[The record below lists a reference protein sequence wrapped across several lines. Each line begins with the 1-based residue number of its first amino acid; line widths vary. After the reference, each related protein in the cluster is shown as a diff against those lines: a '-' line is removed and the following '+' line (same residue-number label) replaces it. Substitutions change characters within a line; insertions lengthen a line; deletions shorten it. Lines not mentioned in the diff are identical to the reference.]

1 MKKDLICDIKS
12 SDDVAK
18 IGARPLEAPAD
29 SDDEKVPFPGS
40 LKTFPESGLGAS
52 DSRANLKGGS
62 LDGGKLEAQEG
73 EERPLIED
81 WRNEVLSADTR
92 IDLPPL
98 KPILSPILNEGEA
111 MIIYA
116 KTGVG
121 KSWFAMEMGKV
132 IAEGGSFLGRYSVE
146 TPRRVFYVD
155 GEMGVRPFQDRLD
168 KMKVHTGNLK
178 YKTCDFPNDCKPWD
192 FAKEEFQNALIRCV
206 KEFQSDVAFLDNLTT
221 LYFADKTNQQES
233 WIIMQSFILRLR
245 NSGLAVVIV
254 DHSGKGVGL
263 GPRGTSAKTDI
274 MQTVI
279 ELETPVDYKD
289 EDGAR
294 FNVHFRK
301 HRNFFGDDAK
311 PFEAWLT
318 ENGWK
323 ISDVKE
329 APKPD
334 RASDKEKAFSMFD
347 EGKSVQEVLD
357 ELGKPQSTVYRWHAE
372 WEGGKDG

>member
-1 MKKDLICDIKS
+1 M
-12 SDDVAK
+12 
-18 IGARPLEAPAD
+18 
-29 SDDEKVPFPGS
+29 
-40 LKTFPESGLGAS
+40 
-52 DSRANLKGGS
+52 
-62 LDGGKLEAQEG
+62 
-73 EERPLIED
+73 
-81 WRNEVLSADTR
+81 
-92 IDLPPL
+92 
-98 KPILSPILNEGEA
+98 
-111 MIIYA
+111 
-116 KTGVG
+116 
-121 KSWFAMEMGKV
+121 
-132 IAEGGSFLGRYSVE
+132 
-146 TPRRVFYVD
+146 
-155 GEMGVRPFQDRLD
+155 
-168 KMKVHTGNLK
+168 
-178 YKTCDFPNDCKPWD
+178 
-192 FAKEEFQNALIRCV
+192 
-206 KEFQSDVAFLDNLTT
+206 TT
-221 LYFADKTNQQES
+221 LYIADKTNQQES
-233 WIIMQSFILRLR
+233 WAIMQSFILRLR

-318 ENGWK
+318 ENGWE
-323 ISDVKE
+323 IGDVKE

-347 EGKSVQEVLD
+347 EGKSVKDVLD
-357 ELGKPQSTVYRWHAE
+357 ELGKPPSTVYRWHAE

>member
-29 SDDEKVPFPGS
+29 SDDEKAPFPSS

-155 GEMGVRPFQDRLD
+155 GEMGVRP
-168 KMKVHTGNLK
+168 
-178 YKTCDFPNDCKPWD
+178 
-192 FAKEEFQNALIRCV
+192 
-206 KEFQSDVAFLDNLTT
+206 
-221 LYFADKTNQQES
+221 
-233 WIIMQSFILRLR
+233 
-245 NSGLAVVIV
+245 
-254 DHSGKGVGL
+254 
-263 GPRGTSAKTDI
+263 
-274 MQTVI
+274 
-279 ELETPVDYKD
+279 
-289 EDGAR
+289 
-294 FNVHFRK
+294 
-301 HRNFFGDDAK
+301 
-311 PFEAWLT
+311 
-318 ENGWK
+318 
-323 ISDVKE
+323 
-329 APKPD
+329 
-334 RASDKEKAFSMFD
+334 
-347 EGKSVQEVLD
+347 
-357 ELGKPQSTVYRWHAE
+357 
-372 WEGGKDG
+372 